1 MTTLATNPSY
11 LRIARYVYAFLAWA
25 FVAGILLQIF
35 YVGIGLFVEPQDFEL
50 HRTFGWI
57 LHPFPVLILLAA
69 PVARAGGRRILLT
82 TALAVAV
89 FFIPILA
96 AVRADLPWVAVFHP
110 VSAVLGFL
118 LAVVVARGATKLVQT
133 SDPAPSTTVAEWIL
147 VALVIAA
154 ILFLSFSG
162 SPEP

>member
-1 MTTLATNPSY
+1 VTTPTTNPSY

-25 FVAGILLQIF
+25 FVAGILLQVF
-35 YVGIGLFVEPQDFEL
+35 YIGIGLFVEPQDFEL
-50 HRTFGWI
+50 YTTFGWI

-110 VSAVLGFL
+110 ISAVLGFW
-118 LAVVVARGATKLVQT
+118 LALVVARGATSLLRS
-133 SDPAPSTTVAEWIL
+133 SDPAPSTTIAEWIL
-147 VALVIAA
+147 VVLVIVA

-162 SPEP
+162 SPTP